1 MKAAREVL
9 REEIGLELSLK
20 EWIGYEGR
28 KEGRRKHGR
37 RGISSKVFLIAP
49 HMLFSHQ
56 CLFLLSI

>member
-28 KEGRRKHGR
+28 KEEAWKKRD
-37 RGISSKVFLIAP
+37 FL
-49 HMLFSHQ
+49 
-56 CLFLLSI
+56 

>member
-28 KEGRRKHGR
+28 KEGGSMEEEGFPLKC
-37 RGISSKVFLIAP
+37 S
-49 HMLFSHQ
+49 
-56 CLFLLSI
+56 